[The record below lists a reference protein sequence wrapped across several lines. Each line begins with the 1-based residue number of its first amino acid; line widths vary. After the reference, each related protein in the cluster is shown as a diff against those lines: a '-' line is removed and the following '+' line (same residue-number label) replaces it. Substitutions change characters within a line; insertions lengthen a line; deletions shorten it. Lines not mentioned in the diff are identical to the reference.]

1 MEPTLQGT
9 GASSLIGQDRR
20 AEKTPGTITLDHV
33 LVDCLSYRFT
43 ELKRGDFLAF
53 KTGNIDAMARRHP
66 PGAQDQVWVELL
78 ISLPGEFVEFKDGT
92 VFADGVR
99 LAEGGEL
106 RQSTIPKSPGFD
118 SHKER

>member
-78 ISLPGEFVEFKDGT
+78 ISLPGEFVKFFVWDT
-92 VFADGVR
+92 HAADG
-99 LAEGGEL
+99 LAGVL
-106 RQSTIPKSPGFD
+106 FQKSVILPEK
-118 SHKER
+118 SS